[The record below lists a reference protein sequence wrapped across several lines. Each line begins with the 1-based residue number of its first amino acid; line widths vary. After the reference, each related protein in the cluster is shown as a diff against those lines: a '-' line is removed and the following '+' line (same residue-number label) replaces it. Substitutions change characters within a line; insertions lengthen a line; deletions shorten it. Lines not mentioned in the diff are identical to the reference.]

1 MDRTPQSHLA
11 YEERCQIHAYLSM
24 SMSQAAIAR
33 KLGVHRSTVNRELRR
48 NSGKRGYRYKQAQ
61 EFADQRRT
69 AASRI
74 PRVLTPYV
82 IKLVHEMLCK
92 THASP
97 EQIAGR
103 LKLENQIKISPQ
115 TIYALIVQDRVK
127 KGLLFTYLRRKGKK
141 LNYRKGK
148 VAGRGVIPNRTDISQ
163 RPSVAGLKQ
172 RFGDFEVDTIVGA
185 CHKGAIV
192 SVVDKATKVTMLG
205 LVSTS
210 TAALVSEVL
219 IKRCNELI
227 SKGLPVHTI
236 TSDNGKEFS
245 DHEFV
250 AKNTGAAFFF
260 ARPYKSND
268 RGLNEHTNGLVR
280 EFLPKKTDF
289 TKVTHEEVARI
300 EWMLNNRPR
309 KSLHYKTPAEVVNS
323 LLSLESGFVAFRT

>member
-1 MDRTPQSHLA
+1 MDRTPKSHLA
-11 YEERCQIHAYLSM
+11 YEERCQIYAFLSISM
-24 SMSQAAIAR
+24 SPAAIAR
-33 KLGVHRSTVNRELRR
+33 KLGVHRSTVSREIRR
-48 NSGKRGYRYKQAQ
+48 NSDEKGYYEKQAQ

-69 AASRI
+69 KASSI
-74 PRVLTPYV
+74 PRVLTPHV
-82 IKLVHEMLCK
+82 INLVHEMLRK

-103 LKLENQIKISPQ
+103 LKLEKKINISPQ
-115 TIYALIVQDRVK
+115 TIYALIFKDRLN
-127 KGLLFTYLRRKGKK
+127 KGFLFTYLRRKGKK
-141 LNYRKGK
+141 LNYKKGK

-163 RPSVAGLKQ
+163 RPSVVDLKQ

-185 CHKGAIV
+185 HHKGAIV

-205 LVSTS
+205 LVSTG
-210 TAALVSEVL
+210 TAALVSDIL

-245 DHEFV
+245 DHELV

-260 ARPYKSND
+260 ARPYTSND

-300 EWMLNNRPR
+300 EWILNNRPR
-309 KSLHYKTPAEVVNS
+309 KSLDYKTPAEVVNS
-323 LLSLESGFVAFRT
+323 LLLLESGLVAFRT